1 MSHGHHNKAHALS
14 AAGQRHSWVDATA
27 PASDSDGSEGYE
39 DPAVE
44 SDTESEPYD
53 EEEDVG
59 PGWVEGLTSLKEG
72 EGATALLDGQQ
83 LAAKETQ
90 VPPPQQ
96 LLSACHVTWQLLKPR
111 EANDRYSALTS
122 AVLPGFA
129 HRALIKLVTI
139 LDRMPLHCLPH
150 GRIRLRIQ

>member
-53 EEEDVG
+53 EAEDAG

-72 EGATALLDGQQ
+72 EGATALLDGHQ
-83 LAAKETQ
+83 LAAEETQ
-90 VPPPQQ
+90 VPPTKAVVERVP
-96 LLSACHVTWQLLKPR
+96 CHMAISPAPASRQTLCAGISCASWLRPSG
-111 EANDRYSALTS
+111 NDRNYHHT
-122 AVLPGFA
+122 
-129 HRALIKLVTI
+129 
-139 LDRMPLHCLPH
+139 
-150 GRIRLRIQ
+150 